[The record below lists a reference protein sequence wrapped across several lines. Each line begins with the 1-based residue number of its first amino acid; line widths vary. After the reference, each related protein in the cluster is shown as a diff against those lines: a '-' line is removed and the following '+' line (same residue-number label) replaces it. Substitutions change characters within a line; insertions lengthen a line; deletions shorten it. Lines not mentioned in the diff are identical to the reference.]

1 MLKISVNDSNT
12 RRLLILE
19 GKLIAPW
26 AKELENLCQETAS
39 ESQHRTLI
47 VDVAG
52 VTDISSHGEDAL
64 VFLMVRG
71 AKFRGSG
78 VYMKQV
84 LKQLARRADSK
95 REESR

>member
-1 MLKISVNDSNT
+1 MLKISVSDSNT

-26 AKELENLCQETAS
+26 AKELENLCQEAAS
-39 ESQHRTLI
+39 EPQQRTLI

-52 VTDISSHGEDAL
+52 VTDISSDGEDAL
-64 VFLMVRG
+64 VFLMLRG

-95 REESR
+95 RSR